1 MNDNIRDQ
9 GSCWIKPHH
18 VSFWSLLLSIDT
30 KYSFIQSPA
39 QKQRIEKSKHL
50 EDRDEEKPIRHPEKL
65 KILGRKGATMMGR
78 SMLISSIAILTAVV
92 FDIIILPSPVES
104 AGASL
109 YSTSQFVQ
117 SISTPDEF
125 ENFMNDHSIWMIQFC
140 TSQST
145 KCKSNS
151 ELIKQYDALASISRG
166 LYNIGYIDV
175 SSDDGKQISQTFNVI
190 SSDGDVDFTKFKPT
204 FLMFG
209 DDRKNPTK
217 YTGVQDA
224 QNMLNKIMEF
234 ALETLQVRARG
245 GSPGSS
251 SGGGSSN
258 SGGSSS
264 SSSRR
269 SSRSKSKVVQ
279 LTKDNFEKEI
289 LNSPLVSAVACKF
302 SVRCCRR
309 R

>member
-1 MNDNIRDQ
+1 MI
-9 GSCWIKPHH
+9 
-18 VSFWSLLLSIDT
+18 
-30 KYSFIQSPA
+30 
-39 QKQRIEKSKHL
+39 
-50 EDRDEEKPIRHPEKL
+50 
-65 KILGRKGATMMGR
+65 GR
-78 SMLISSIAILTAVV
+78 SRVFPVFAILTAVV
-92 FDIIILPSPVES
+92 SNIVVLPSPVEP
-104 AGASL
+104 ADTL

-117 SISTPDEF
+117 SISSPDEF
-125 ENFMNDHSIWMIQFC
+125 ETFMNDHSIWMIQFC
-140 TSQST
+140 TSQSS

-151 ELIKQYDALASISRG
+151 ELIIQYDALASISRG

-175 SSDDGKQISQTFNVI
+175 ASDAGAQISQTFNVI
-190 SSDGDVDFTKFKPT
+190 SSEGEIDYTKFKPT

-245 GSPGSS
+245 GSPGS
-251 SGGGSSN
+251 GSSSSS

-269 SSRSKSKVVQ
+269 SSRSSKSKVVQ
-279 LTKDNFEKEI
+279 LTKDNFDKEI
-289 LNSPLVSAVACKF
+289 LNSPLVSAVACK
-302 SVRCCRR
+302 
-309 R
+309 